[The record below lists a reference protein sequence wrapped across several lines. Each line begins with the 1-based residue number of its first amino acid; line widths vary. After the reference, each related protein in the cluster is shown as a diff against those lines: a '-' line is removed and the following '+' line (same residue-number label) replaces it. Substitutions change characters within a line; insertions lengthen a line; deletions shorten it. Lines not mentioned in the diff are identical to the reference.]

1 VDKAR
6 QPALLACLPRGWL
19 PPDLAATPMFHDN
32 PPLFRRT
39 AARCFMGRETKILLG
54 LLGLLAGVFM
64 GVLSMKLFVPRPPVG
79 AGPDIH
85 TELADTE
92 SHDLVE
98 PPRLTM
104 RASDFAAAPPLVP
117 AAAPAPTAPPAADDR
132 YAARDSG
139 FERADAAS
147 MAAAKPPRRDPF
159 VAAASF
165 EQADDGT
172 ASALPTETLPPL
184 GPAEALPPP
193 IPLDARPPREAPPTP
208 LAGGHVAQPGDT
220 WWSLAERAYG
230 DGRLYRALYAWNR
243 ARDPRITLAPGTPL
257 QLPALAELAAAWPHL
272 MPPRP

>member
-1 VDKAR
+1 
-6 QPALLACLPRGWL
+6 
-19 PPDLAATPMFHDN
+19 
-32 PPLFRRT
+32 
-39 AARCFMGRETKILLG
+39 MGRETKILLG

-64 GVLSMKLFVPRPPVG
+64 GVLSMKLFVPRPPAG

-85 TELADTE
+85 TELAGTE
-92 SHDLVE
+92 PHDLVE

-117 AAAPAPTAPPAADDR
+117 ATPSIDADTTAPAAAADR

-139 FERADAAS
+139 FERADAAPI
-147 MAAAKPPRRDPF
+147 AASEPGSPPRRDPF

-165 EQADDGT
+165 EQADDD
-172 ASALPTETLPPL
+172 P
-184 GPAEALPPP
+184 GPAEPPP
-193 IPLDARPPREAPPTP
+193 PLAPAGAFSPPMPLDAQPPREATLAP

-220 WWSLAERAYG
+220 WWSLAERTYG

-257 QLPALAELAAAWPHL
+257 QLPPLAELAAAWPHL
-272 MPPRP
+272 MPPRQ

>member
-1 VDKAR
+1 
-6 QPALLACLPRGWL
+6 
-19 PPDLAATPMFHDN
+19 
-32 PPLFRRT
+32 
-39 AARCFMGRETKILLG
+39 MGRETKILLG

>member
-1 VDKAR
+1 
-6 QPALLACLPRGWL
+6 
-19 PPDLAATPMFHDN
+19 
-32 PPLFRRT
+32 
-39 AARCFMGRETKILLG
+39 MGRETKILLG

-64 GVLSMKLFVPRPPVG
+64 GVLSMKLFVPRPPAG

-85 TELADTE
+85 TELAGTE
-92 SHDLVE
+92 PHDLVE

-117 AAAPAPTAPPAADDR
+117 ATPSIDADTTAPAAAADR

-139 FERADAAS
+139 FERRDTAPI
-147 MAAAKPPRRDPF
+147 AAAEPGPPPRRDPF

-165 EQADDGT
+165 EQADDD
-172 ASALPTETLPPL
+172 P
-184 GPAEALPPP
+184 GPAEPPP
-193 IPLDARPPREAPPTP
+193 PLAPAGAFSPPMPLDAQPPREATLAP

-220 WWSLAERAYG
+220 WWSLAERTYG

-257 QLPALAELAAAWPHL
+257 QLPPLAELAAAWPHL
-272 MPPRP
+272 MPPRQ